1 MLSRLQIKNILK
13 NVDKVTRPTLLKK
26 AKQLGLEVK
35 KNISD
40 TKLRQQIK
48 KTGERQIDK
57 ILTIAIKQFNEERRQ
72 RIKDAQFKTNSQGV
86 KIHKNDYNAILSLQ
100 NEYNAKKERIL
111 NNYIQKRKKEGNEI
125 SQVEI
130 DFLKGKTVRHVNSS
144 ENIELNVNFRKENLI
159 DSISPGVDL
168 NFYKKTIQEEIKKFK
183 ISNVIQ
189 NRSNKLNSF
198 LKTWQDS
205 MELTENQVKEIQ
217 DLYKNMNVIEKSQF
231 NKDLEHKMAMVE
243 SVTKNPRSRYDTY
256 HALKEIVFLQEDRK
270 FVTS

>member
-13 NVDKVTRPTLLKK
+13 NVDKVSRQTLLKK

-35 KNISD
+35 NNVSD

-48 KTGERQIDK
+48 KSGEKQIDSFMTN
-57 ILTIAIKQFNEERRQ
+57 LIKQFNKERKQ
-72 RIKDAQFKTNSQGV
+72 QIQDSQYKTNAQGV
-86 KIHKNDYNAILSLQ
+86 KLHKKDYKDLLTLQ
-100 NEYNAKKERIL
+100 NEYNTKKDRLL
-111 NNYIQKRKKEGNEI
+111 NNYIKKRKKEGSEV

-130 DFLKGKTVRHVNSS
+130 DFLRGKTVRHVNSS

-159 DSISPGVDL
+159 DSITPGVDL
-168 NFYKKTIQEEIKKFK
+168 KFYKKTIQEEIKNFK

-205 MELTENQVKEIQ
+205 LELTENQVKEIQ
-217 DLYKNMNVIEKSQF
+217 DLYKNMNIIEKSQF

>member
-13 NVDKVTRPTLLKK
+13 NVDKVSRPTLLKK

-35 KNISD
+35 KNVSD
-40 TKLRQQIK
+40 IKLRQQLK
-48 KTGERQIDK
+48 KSGERQIELFMTNLVK
-57 ILTIAIKQFNEERRQ
+57 KQNQERKQ
-72 RIKDAQFKTNSQGV
+72 RIQDSQFKTNVQGV

-168 NFYKKTIQEEIKKFK
+168 KFYKKTIQEEIKNFK
-183 ISNVIQ
+183 
-189 NRSNKLNSF
+189 
-198 LKTWQDS
+198 
-205 MELTENQVKEIQ
+205 
-217 DLYKNMNVIEKSQF
+217 
-231 NKDLEHKMAMVE
+231 
-243 SVTKNPRSRYDTY
+243 
-256 HALKEIVFLQEDRK
+256 
-270 FVTS
+270 